1 MRDYTNEIIYLDGKL
16 YKVLK
21 TYEGDD
27 DLSYHG
33 SPWYETFIEAQDLE
47 TNEVKTSVL
56 WECGTPM
63 FFPPHLDYVHVQEED
78 FMTIAPASL
87 FMKYN
92 ERHMYEPRNFIDN
105 VRVLLLAQRG
115 AKKVKK
121 NMRKLRKENVPGCRF
136 TEIRI
141 IDLIEK

>member
-47 TNEVKTSVL
+47 TNEVKTFGDQKYHWCIAKNYIKSL
-56 WECGTPM
+56 EEK
-63 FFPPHLDYVHVQEED
+63 LDK
-78 FMTIAPASL
+78 I
-87 FMKYN
+87 K
-92 ERHMYEPRNFIDN
+92 
-105 VRVLLLAQRG
+105 
-115 AKKVKK
+115 
-121 NMRKLRKENVPGCRF
+121 
-136 TEIRI
+136 RI
-141 IDLIEK
+141 L